1 MSDQDENP
9 MEAFVLAYRN
19 DPVLFVREILGV
31 EPQSYQAEFLQAL
44 AAGERKISIR
54 SGHGT
59 GKSTAASWAMLWW
72 LLLRFPNK
80 VVVTAP
86 TSGQLFDALFA
97 ELKRWINELPA
108 PLKSML
114 TVKSD
119 RIELNAA
126 PSEAFI
132 SARTSRAETPEALAG
147 VHCFAEGT
155 VDVLTRNGWVA
166 LEDVSV
172 SDDVLSKRVGEQTAH
187 WEHPVEVIRKPYAGP
202 MHSYKNRFIQ
212 YCVTPNHRFE
222 YFKRQCNKTV
232 GGGITERWE
241 HRVGAVS
248 DMPRQKCRIPKT
260 FKMDDG
266 GPLVHCVPE
275 YTSTRYGQPLVTRG
289 GNGDAIRQPHAISI
303 DDWAEFMG
311 WYLAEGFS
319 TDRSSVICQSIQ
331 ANPVKYARIVSL
343 IQRMGYGP
351 SLSDNQ
357 ISIGN
362 VQLAS
367 YMRSI
372 IAKGAENKSLPAF
385 CFDMP
390 LSAKRRF
397 LDAFRAGDGC
407 GEWEYFTSSPAMA
420 DDLQRMILLCGSYAT
435 VNFTA
440 RKGTLVGGFD
450 DKPASYR
457 NTDYYRVRE
466 WKGWGADFAGIDVKN
481 RSVIDFDGH
490 VSCLRMA
497 SGMFYVRDRS
507 TKHGFWTHNSEHV
520 MLVVDEASGVPEA
533 VFEAAAGSMS
543 GHSAVTILLSNPTRS
558 SGTFYESQTRLAG
571 TWWTRRWSCVESNLV
586 STEFVDEMRLRY
598 GEDSNAFRIRVLG
611 EFPLADDDT
620 IIPFHLAQSAMQ
632 RDMEPAKA
640 GQIVWGLDV
649 ARFGSDKS
657 ALAERTGSVWTAVS
671 SWQGLDLMQ
680 TVGRVKAQYDG
691 LVPSLR
697 PAEIMVDVIGMG
709 GGVVD
714 RLRELGL
721 PVRGVNVSEAPSMG
735 GTYTNLRSELWFKM
749 RGMLEERTSKLPLN
763 EQLLAELTSIRYS
776 FSSNGKMKAESKD
789 EMKRRGLH
797 SPDIADAVCLTLA
810 SDAATAIGGKST
822 SWSKPL
828 MRNLKGIA

>member
-1 MSDQDENP
+1 MSNHDENP
-9 MEAFVLAYRN
+9 MEAFVLAYHK

-31 EPQSYQAEFLQAL
+31 EPQPYQAEFLQAL

-97 ELKRWINELPA
+97 ELKRWINELPV

-147 VHCFAEGT
+147 VH
-155 VDVLTRNGWVA
+155 
-166 LEDVSV
+166 
-172 SDDVLSKRVGEQTAH
+172 
-187 WEHPVEVIRKPYAGP
+187 
-202 MHSYKNRFIQ
+202 
-212 YCVTPNHRFE
+212 
-222 YFKRQCNKTV
+222 
-232 GGGITERWE
+232 
-241 HRVGAVS
+241 
-248 DMPRQKCRIPKT
+248 
-260 FKMDDG
+260 
-266 GPLVHCVPE
+266 
-275 YTSTRYGQPLVTRG
+275 
-289 GNGDAIRQPHAISI
+289 
-303 DDWAEFMG
+303 
-311 WYLAEGFS
+311 
-319 TDRSSVICQSIQ
+319 
-331 ANPVKYARIVSL
+331 
-343 IQRMGYGP
+343 
-351 SLSDNQ
+351 
-357 ISIGN
+357 
-362 VQLAS
+362 
-367 YMRSI
+367 
-372 IAKGAENKSLPAF
+372 
-385 CFDMP
+385 
-390 LSAKRRF
+390 
-397 LDAFRAGDGC
+397 
-407 GEWEYFTSSPAMA
+407 
-420 DDLQRMILLCGSYAT
+420 
-435 VNFTA
+435 
-440 RKGTLVGGFD
+440 
-450 DKPASYR
+450 
-457 NTDYYRVRE
+457 
-466 WKGWGADFAGIDVKN
+466 
-481 RSVIDFDGH
+481 
-490 VSCLRMA
+490 
-497 SGMFYVRDRS
+497 
-507 TKHGFWTHNSEHV
+507 SEHV

-586 STEFVDEMRLRY
+586 SDEFVSEMRLRY

-620 IIPFHLAQSAMQ
+620 IIPYHLAESAMQ
-632 RDMEPAKA
+632 RDIEPAKG

-657 ALAERTGSVWTAVS
+657 ALAERTGLVWTAVS

-691 LVPSLR
+691 LPSELR

-721 PVRGVNVSEAPSMG
+721 PVRGVNVSEAPAMG

-749 RGMLEERTSKLPLN
+749 RGMLEERTSRLPAN

-810 SDAATAIGGKST
+810 SDAVTAIGGKST
-822 SWSKPL
+822 AWNRPI